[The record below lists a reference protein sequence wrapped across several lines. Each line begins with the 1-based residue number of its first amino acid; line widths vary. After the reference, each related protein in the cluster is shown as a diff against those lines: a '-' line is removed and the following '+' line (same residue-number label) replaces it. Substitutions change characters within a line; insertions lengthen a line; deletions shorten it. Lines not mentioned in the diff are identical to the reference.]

1 MGAPWTY
8 ESYIN
13 GAWTSAD
20 ANGQIDVIDP
30 ATEEVVGHVV
40 DAGPKQAV
48 AAIDAARRAFDD
60 GPWPWMTVKE
70 RAKVLS
76 RMAEILDSRRA
87 ELADQAIAEAG
98 CTVRIADLFQIGNG
112 IDSIR
117 YAAEWADH
125 LVEWMTPMLGAVTPG
140 GIGGQMIV
148 REPVGVVG
156 AITPFNFPFF
166 MNALKASCALAAGC
180 SVVLK
185 PHPWTPL
192 NAFELAKAAEEAGLP
207 PGVLNVVVGGA
218 DVGEEITTSP
228 KVDMIAFTGSTATGK
243 HIREVSSSTLK
254 RVQLELGGK
263 SAQIVLDDTP
273 EEHVAQMGLR
283 SVIGHAGQ
291 VCVTLSRL
299 LLPERYLDAFI
310 EGAKATTPSLTV
322 GPTRDPATVVG
333 PLIREQ
339 QRARVEGLVQSGI
352 DEGATLV
359 VGGKRPEGLDKGF
372 FYEPTLFVNC
382 DNSMRICQ
390 EEIFG
395 PVLSVITY
403 RDEQEA
409 IRIANDSIY
418 GLSGA
423 VVTANTG
430 RGFNVARQIRTG
442 TVAVTTVR
450 AGNEGGE
457 SPGAGEGPGWG
468 GAGLRGLFGGANGG
482 FKQSGVGR
490 EMGKLGLEDFTE
502 VKSLTWT

>member
-8 ESYIN
+8 ESYID

-20 ANGQIDVIDP
+20 SNGLIDVIDP
-30 ATEEVVGHVV
+30 ATEEVVGQVV
-40 DAGPKQAV
+40 DGGAKQAV

-70 RAKVLS
+70 RAKVLA
-76 RMAEILDSRRA
+76 RMADILESRRA
-87 ELADQAIAEAG
+87 ELADQAIAETGATVTIAG
-98 CTVRIADLFQIGNG
+98 PFQIGNG

-125 LVEWMTPMLGAVTPG
+125 LVEWATPTLGAVTAG
-140 GIGGQMIV
+140 GIGGQLIV

-166 MNALKASCALAAGC
+166 MNTLKVSCALAVGC

-192 NAFELAKAAEEAGLP
+192 NAFELAKAAEEAGVP

-218 DVGEEITTSP
+218 DVGEEMTTNP
-228 KVDMIAFTGSTATGK
+228 KVDMIAFTGSTATGRR
-243 HIREVSSSTLK
+243 IREVSSPTLK

-273 EEHVAQMGLR
+273 EEHVASMGLR
-283 SVIGHAGQ
+283 SVVGHCGQ

-299 LLPERYLDAFI
+299 LLPEQYLDAFV
-310 EGAKATTPSLTV
+310 EGVKTTTPSLKV
-322 GPTRDPATVVG
+322 GPTRDPSTVVG

-339 QRARVEGLVQSGI
+339 QRARVDGLVKSGI
-352 DEGATLV
+352 EEGATLV

-372 FYEPTLFVNC
+372 YYEPTLFINC

-418 GLSGA
+418 GLAGA
-423 VVTANTG
+423 VTTTNVG

-442 TVAVTTVR
+442 NISVRTVR
-450 AGNEGGE
+450 AANEVGE
-457 SPGAGEGPGWG
+457 NPGAGEGPGWG
-468 GAGLRGLFGGANGG
+468 GAGLKGLFAGAQGG

-490 EMGKLGLEDFTE
+490 EMGKLGLEEYTE
-502 VKSLTWT
+502 VKSLSWT